1 MKKAILL
8 ISVLILGLTSVA
20 AQDRARE
27 DSILAA
33 NPDRLYGYNDVIR
46 PSEFEAP
53 SKPPKGYEPFY
64 IAHYGRHGSRFAWNK
79 KTYTWI
85 DEVLTTQRA
94 ADNLT
99 DFGLSL
105 QEAYKPF
112 AELCAPQTGDL
123 TRKGWEQHKAIA
135 KHMYKSYP
143 KLFKRNPKIFA
154 ASSNSH
160 RAMMSMQAFCLG
172 LKECDPK
179 LDVYAQMSSLY
190 FDDCIP
196 ESGSNPN
203 KLGPQDNLPRAH
215 AGEESSNYT
224 DKLIDTDALL
234 KRIFK
239 DPDAALGSE
248 KDSWL
253 YELYMA
259 YIGLN
264 SLDFEV
270 KLPEFLTY
278 DELMGFYLSDCVWFY
293 EAMGDALNYAALIK
307 RLVESADEAL
317 AESRPSVKLRYGH
330 DYVLDRYLS
339 LAGINYFG
347 REIPSIEEAYV
358 YYPVREIPMGCN
370 VQFVFYKSKKSPEV
384 LVKPVLNGREGTL
397 PVEPVQ
403 GCYYKWS
410 DYKAWLNETV
420 ISKLK

>member
-1 MKKAILL
+1 MKKIILL
-8 ISVLILGLTSVA
+8 IAVLTLAVGGF
-20 AQDRARE
+20 AQDKARE

-46 PSEFEAP
+46 PSEFETP
-53 SKPPKGYEPFY
+53 SKAPKGYEPFY

-79 KTYTWI
+79 KTYTWV
-85 DEVLTTQRA
+85 DEVLTAQKEA
-94 ADNLT
+94 GNLT
-99 DFGLSL
+99 EFGLSL

-112 AELCAPQTGDL
+112 AELCTPQTGDL

-179 LDVYAQMSSLY
+179 LDIYAQMSSIY

-203 KLGPQDNLPRAH
+203 KLGPQERIPRLCIDQAD
-215 AGEESSNYT
+215 AYAESLG
-224 DKLIDTDALL
+224 DMDAILA
-234 KRIFK
+234 RVFV
-239 DPDAALGSE
+239 DADAALGEE
-248 KDSWL
+248 KYDWL
-253 YELYMA
+253 YELYTA

-270 KLPEFLTY
+270 TLPELFTY
-278 DELMGFYLSDCVWFY
+278 DELRGFYLNDCVWFY
-293 EAMGDALNYAALIK
+293 SAMNDALDYGALIK

-317 AESRPSVKLRYGH
+317 AENRPSVKLRYGH

-347 REIPSIEEAYV
+347 RERPSIDWAYV
-358 YYPVREIPMGCN
+358 YYPVREVPMGCN
-370 VQFVFYKSKKSPEV
+370 VQFVFYKSKKSPDV
-384 LVKPVLNGREGTL
+384 LVKVVLNGKEGTL
-397 PVEPVQ
+397 PCEPVQ
-403 GCYYKWS
+403 GVYYKWE
-410 DYKAWLNETV
+410 DYKAFLTETV
-420 ISKLK
+420 LSKLK

>member
-1 MKKAILL
+1 MKKLILL
-8 ISVLILGLTSVA
+8 IAVLMAGSFAL

-53 SKPPKGYEPFY
+53 SKAPKGYEPFY

-85 DEVLTTQRA
+85 DEVLTSQREA
-94 ADNLT
+94 GNLT

-112 AELCAPQTGDL
+112 AEQCAPQTGDL

-135 KHMYKSYP
+135 RHMYKSYP
-143 KLFKRNPKIFA
+143 KLFKKNPSIFA

-160 RAMMSMQAFCLG
+160 RAMMSMQAFCLS

-196 ESGSNPN
+196 ESGSNPR
-203 KLGPQDNLPRAH
+203 KLGPQEEIPRAH
-215 AGEESSNYT
+215 AGDEAWVYT
-224 DKLIDTDALL
+224 TKLIDVDGLL

-270 KLPEFLTY
+270 SLPEMFTP
-278 DELMGFYLSDCVWFY
+278 EEFKGFYLCDCIWFY
-293 EAMGDALNYAALIK
+293 ESMSDALNYGALIK

-317 AESRPSVKLRYGH
+317 ASDRPSVKLRFGH

-347 REIPSIEEAYV
+347 REIPSAEEAYV

-370 VQFVFYKSKKSPEV
+370 VQFVFFKSKKSPDV
-384 LVKPVLNGREGTL
+384 LVKVVLNGREGTL

-410 DYKAWLNETV
+410 DYKAWLTETV